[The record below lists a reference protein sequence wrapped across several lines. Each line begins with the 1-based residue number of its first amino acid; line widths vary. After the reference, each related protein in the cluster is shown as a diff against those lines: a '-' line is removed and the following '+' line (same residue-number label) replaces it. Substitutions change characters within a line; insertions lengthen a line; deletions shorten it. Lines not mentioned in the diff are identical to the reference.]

1 MNQEKHKTEWEK
13 RIRFVAQYYR
23 ENTFNPE
30 VAWKKFA
37 ADRNIRRQVRIPVWI
52 WQAAAVCLLALGYG
66 IYRMVEQCQ
75 PEWVVIVAA
84 ADQGKEVFLPDS
96 SQVSLAAFAELRYDA
111 KRYGK
116 ENRQVELMGKAFYQ
130 VKHREN
136 LPFRVQTHL
145 GNVVVLG
152 TSFLVRE
159 LQNQMEVQVLQ
170 GRVRMEAGKK
180 QPVLLEAGMSARYSE
195 TDEDLQVLQE
205 ADENCLSWKTGELVF
220 RETPLSKVIHDIEVC
235 YEVKLK
241 DLSGASDSL
250 RLSASFKKK
259 PVEEVLLVINQTLD
273 TQLVIEKSKR

>member
-1 MNQEKHKTEWEK
+1 MDQERHKTEWEE
-13 RIRFVAQYYR
+13 RIRFVARYYR
-23 ENTFNPE
+23 ERTFDPE
-30 VAWKKFA
+30 IGWKQFA
-37 ADRNIRRQVRIPVWI
+37 DKQNIRSRFRIPAWVW
-52 WQAAAVCLLALGYG
+52 QVAAACLLLAGYG
-66 IYRMVEQCQ
+66 IYRMIGQQQ
-75 PEWVVIVAA
+75 PEWVVIT
-84 ADQGKEVFLPDS
+84 ADAGQGKEVFLPDS
-96 SQVSLAAFAELRYDA
+96 SQVSLAAFAELRYDT
-111 KRYGK
+111 KQYGK
-116 ENRQVELMGKAFYQ
+116 ENRQVELKGKAFYQ

-205 ADENCLSWKTGELVF
+205 ADGNCLSWKTGELVF

>member
-1 MNQEKHKTEWEK
+1 MDQERDKTEWEE
-13 RIRFVAQYYR
+13 RIRFVARYYR
-23 ENTFNPE
+23 ERTFDPE
-30 VAWKKFA
+30 IGWKQFA
-37 ADRNIRRQVRIPVWI
+37 DKQNIRTRFRIPAWVW
-52 WQAAAVCLLALGYG
+52 QVAAACLLLAGYG
-66 IYRMVEQCQ
+66 I
-75 PEWVVIVAA
+75 
-84 ADQGKEVFLPDS
+84 LPDS

-111 KRYGK
+111 KHYGK
-116 ENRQVELMGKAFYQ
+116 ENRQVELKGKAFYQ

-241 DLSGASDSL
+241 ELSGASDSL

>member
-1 MNQEKHKTEWEK
+1 MNQEKHKTEWEE

-30 VAWKKFA
+30 IAWKKFA
-37 ADRNIRRQVRIPVWI
+37 ADRNLRRQVRIPVWI
-52 WQAAAVCLLALGYG
+52 WQVAAVCLLALGYG
-66 IYRMVEQCQ
+66 IYRMVEQRQ

-96 SQVSLAAFAELRYDA
+96 SQVSLAALAELKYDA

-116 ENRQVELMGKAFYQ
+116 ENRQVELKGKAFYQ
-130 VKHREN
+130 VRHEEN
-136 LPFRVQTHL
+136 CPFRVQTKV

-159 LQNQMEVQVLQ
+159 RKSEMEVQVLQ
-170 GRVRMEAGKK
+170 GRVRMEAGKM

-195 TDEDLQVLQE
+195 TDGDLQVLQE
-205 ADENCLSWKTGELVF
+205 ADENCLSWKTGERVF

-241 DLSGASDSL
+241 ELSGASDSL

-273 TQLVIEKSKR
+273 TRLVIEKSKE

>member
-1 MNQEKHKTEWEK
+1 MKEKTKIIIILLSSVIGVLLVIPLIVNGLFMIEAPCK
-13 RIRFVAQYYR
+13 L
-23 ENTFNPE
+23 
-30 VAWKKFA
+30 FA
-37 ADRNIRRQVRIPVWI
+37 VKWYVSD
-52 WQAAAVCLLALGYG
+52 ALSYIAG
-66 IYRMVEQCQ
+66 
-75 PEWVVIVAA
+75 
-84 ADQGKEVFLPDS
+84 
-96 SQVSLAAFAELRYDA
+96 SLAF
-111 KRYGK
+111 
-116 ENRQVELMGKAFYQ
+116 
-130 VKHREN
+130 
-136 LPFRVQTHL
+136 
-145 GNVVVLG
+145 LG

-159 LQNQMEVQVLQ
+159 LQTQMEVQVLQ